1 MLKPGPTAIGF
12 SNISHSLTHLFMLL
26 YPTAVLGMGSEFN
39 LPYPDMISLSIG
51 GFVLFGAGALPA
63 GWLADKW
70 SSVGMMALMLFGIGG
85 ASILTGLATSP
96 LMLGAGLA
104 LIGLFASIY
113 HPVGIA
119 LVVRHASRRGR
130 ALGFNGVFGGIGLAA
145 GPFVAGV
152 LMNWIDWRAAFIIPG
167 AGAIGVGIVY
177 LAAVRISGLVDTRE
191 DAHPQAEVSNRA
203 MVSVFLI
210 LSFTTMCAGLIF
222 QSTTV
227 ALPKIFAERMS
238 MFNGEVASVG
248 GLVTLVYLV
257 SAGFQMVGGL
267 LADRFPL
274 KWVFVGS
281 YVIQVP
287 VLMVAAS
294 LADWPLLG
302 FAMAMVLLQNGAAP
316 AETAMFARYSPA
328 RWRATA
334 FGVKFV
340 IALGV
345 SSLGVPLVAQIF
357 KHTGGFYWLFIVMG
371 ALAFLVVLAG
381 LLLPREGRAASVAV
395 PTATRTA
402 TRTATEGD

>member
-1 MLKPGPTAIGF
+1 MLKPGATAIGF
-12 SNISHSLTHLFMLL
+12 SNVSHSLTHLFMLL
-26 YPTAVLGMGSEFN
+26 YPTAVLGLGDEFN
-39 LPYPDMISLSIG
+39 LPYPDLITLSIG
-51 GFVLFGAGALPA
+51 GFVLFGVGALPA

-70 SSVGMMALMLFGIGG
+70 SGLGMMALLLFGIG
-85 ASILTGLATSP
+85 ASSIFTGFATSP
-96 LMLGAGLA
+96 LMLGVGLA

-113 HPVGIA
+113 HPVGVA

-130 ALGFNGVFGGIGLAA
+130 ALGYNGVFGGIGLAA
-145 GPFVAGV
+145 GPLVAGV
-152 LMNWIDWRAAFIIPG
+152 LMDWIDWRAAFIIPG
-167 AGAIGVGIVY
+167 VVAMGVGVAF
-177 LAAVRISGLVDTRE
+177 LAAVRISGLRDTRE
-191 DAHPQAEVSNRA
+191 DAHPQPEVSHRA

-222 QSTTV
+222 QSTSV

-238 MFNGEVASVG
+238 MFDGGVSSVG

-257 SAGFQMVGGL
+257 SAAFQVVGGH

-274 KWVFVGS
+274 KWIFVGS

-294 LADWPLLG
+294 LANWPLLG

-316 AETAMFARYSPA
+316 AESAMFARYSPA

-357 KHTGGFYWLFIVMG
+357 KHTGDFYWLFIVMG
-371 ALAFLVVLAG
+371 LLALLVVLAG
-381 LLLPREGRAASVAV
+381 LRLPGENQVAHVAV
-395 PTATRTA
+395 PAA
-402 TRTATEGD
+402 AEGD